1 MAYDAGSIGI
11 AEIREHARYGGLRV
25 TPVPQEAA
33 CPTLLDDLPPPRLRV
48 YPRAKVVAAK
58 RGAIVSSG
66 MANSRMTDFF
76 DLCALKKVER
86 PGAAPRSRAP
96 DVPRDNGPH
105 SPHRPTAR
113 RSFAGAV
120 ITALLLAGVGG
131 YAFVQFSGARS
142 GVAPSVPRVPAADAP
157 QEAAQAFRCDGR
169 THCSQMTSCDEAKFF
184 LKNCPGTQ
192 MDGDRDGIPCEW
204 QWCTGP
210 FGR

>member
-1 MAYDAGSIGI
+1 MRFAGRLDKWNDDRGFGFITPTRGGEPVFVHISAFPRDGRRPRPGEELTFEVEP
-11 AEIREHARYGGLRV
+11 AGDGKKRAR
-25 TPVPQEAA
+25 
-33 CPTLLDDLPPPRLRV
+33 
-48 YPRAKVVAAK
+48 
-58 RGAIVSSG
+58 
-66 MANSRMTDFF
+66 
-76 DLCALKKVER
+76 KVER

-96 DVPRDNGPH
+96 GVPRDNGPH

-113 RSFAGAV
+113 RSFAGTV

-169 THCSQMTSCDEAKFF
+169 THCSQMTSCEEAKFF

-192 MDGDRDGIPCEW
+192 MDGDGDGIPCES
-204 QWCTGP
+204 QWCPGP
-210 FGR
+210 LGR

>member
-1 MAYDAGSIGI
+1 MRFEGKLDKWNDDRGFGFIAPTRGGEPVFVHISAFPRDGQRPQVGEALTFGVEPAGDGKK
-11 AEIREHARYGGLRV
+11 
-25 TPVPQEAA
+25 
-33 CPTLLDDLPPPRLRV
+33 
-48 YPRAKVVAAK
+48 RA
-58 RGAIVSSG
+58 
-66 MANSRMTDFF
+66 T
-76 DLCALKKVER
+76 KVER

-96 DVPRDNGPH
+96 DVPRDTG
-105 SPHRPTAR
+105 SRPPRRPAAR

-131 YAFVQFSGARS
+131 YAFVQFSGPRS

-192 MDGDRDGIPCEW
+192 MVGDRDGIPCEM

-210 FGR
+210 FSR

>member
-1 MAYDAGSIGI
+1 MICRHRDFASIRARRWSPRKWNDGRGFGFITPTRGGEPVFVHISAFPRDGRRPQPGEALTFEVEPAGDGKK
-11 AEIREHARYGGLRV
+11 
-25 TPVPQEAA
+25 
-33 CPTLLDDLPPPRLRV
+33 
-48 YPRAKVVAAK
+48 RA
-58 RGAIVSSG
+58 I
-66 MANSRMTDFF
+66 
-76 DLCALKKVER
+76 KVER

-192 MDGDRDGIPCEW
+192 MDGDGDGIPCES
-204 QWCTGP
+204 QSCTGP